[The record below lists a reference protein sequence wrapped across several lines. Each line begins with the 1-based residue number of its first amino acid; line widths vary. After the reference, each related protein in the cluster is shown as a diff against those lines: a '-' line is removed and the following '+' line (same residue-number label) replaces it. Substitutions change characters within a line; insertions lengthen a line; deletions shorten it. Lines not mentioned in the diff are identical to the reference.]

1 MKKIVSLPMILWTLI
16 GVFISL
22 QPTHTFAQVDKDKD
36 HPLICRYEDFKLVKK
51 EEIDLDQ
58 YRLPLGF
65 SKSNKVLGEQLVLE
79 GKITRINYTYN
90 QLPLPSLY
98 QLYKNYEQALKSKGA
113 EILFSCMKQ
122 ECGNRAAQTDPIITL
137 SETGVMVNNFMR
149 FGTHAMLIAKFA
161 KDGKQ
166 YHTGVYI
173 REEKNQMMY
182 ELHII
187 ESDELTLDKVTMADI
202 EKGIEEDGKIAFYG
216 IYFDFGKASLTS
228 QSNETLSQIATFLKN
243 NPQKEFFVVGHTDN
257 VGNYQ
262 SNLTLSEDRAQ
273 AVIDAL
279 AQRQVDISKLQS
291 VGVGPVSPVNS
302 NSTDAKRARNRRV
315 ELVLSK

>member
-1 MKKIVSLPMILWTLI
+1 MKKIITLPIFLGTLI
-16 GVFISL
+16 GMWIAL
-22 QPTHTFAQVDKDKD
+22 HPTTTCAQTDKEKD
-36 HPLICRYEDFKLVKK
+36 HPLISRYEGFKLKAK
-51 EEIDLDQ
+51 EEIELDR
-58 YRLPLGF
+58 YRLPIGRAKSEQELGD
-65 SKSNKVLGEQLVLE
+65 VIQLE
-79 GKITRINYTYN
+79 GKITRINYQYN

-98 QLYKNYEQALKSKGA
+98 QLYKNYEQALKGQGA
-113 EILFSCMKQ
+113 EILFSCMKE
-122 ECGNRAAQTDPIITL
+122 ECGSRSKKTDPIITMSIL
-137 SETGVMVNNFMR
+137 GAMTTEYMR
-149 FGTHAMLIAKFA
+149 FGTHAMLIAKFS

-187 ESDELTLDKVTMADI
+187 ESDELTLDKVTVTDI

-228 QSNETLSQIATFLKN
+228 ESNETLSQIATFLKG
-243 NPQKEFFVVGHTDN
+243 NPEKEFFVVGHTDN

-262 SNLTLSEDRAQ
+262 SNVTLSEDRAQ
-273 AVIDAL
+273 SVIDAL

-302 NSTDAKRARNRRV
+302 NSTYAKRARNRRV
-315 ELVLSK
+315 ELVLK

>member
-1 MKKIVSLPMILWTLI
+1 MKKIVSLPILLGALMGVLI
-16 GVFISL
+16 SF
-22 QPTHTFAQVDKDKD
+22 QPTQAFAQADQDKD
-36 HPLICRYEDFKLVKK
+36 HPLISRYEGFKLKAKK
-51 EEIDLDQ
+51 EIELDR
-58 YRLPLGF
+58 YRLPVGLAKSDKELGD
-65 SKSNKVLGEQLVLE
+65 VIQLE
-79 GKITRINYTYN
+79 GKITRINYQYN
-90 QLPLPSLY
+90 QQPLPSLY
-98 QLYKNYEQALKSKGA
+98 QLYKNYEQALKGKGA
-113 EILFSCMKQ
+113 EILFSCMRE
-122 ECGNRAAQTDPIITL
+122 ECGSRSKQTDPMITMSAL
-137 SETGVMVNNFMR
+137 GAMTTEYMR
-149 FGTHAMLIAKFA
+149 FGTHAMLIAKFS

-187 ESDELTLDKVTMADI
+187 ESDELTLDKVTVTDI

-228 QSNETLSQIATFLKN
+228 ESNATLNQIATFLKN
-243 NPQKEFFVVGHTDN
+243 NPEKEFFVVGHTDN

-279 AQRQVDISKLQS
+279 GQRQVDISKLQS
-291 VGVGPVSPVNS
+291 VGVGPVSPVSANNS
-302 NSTDAKRARNRRV
+302 DKKRAKNRRV
-315 ELVLSK
+315 ELVLK